1 MWPYS
6 SAGAQIVQEQM
17 VQEALE
23 RQRFSEKRET
33 HRPALRHIFEAALA
47 HFTVSPARKPQASL
61 LPQNG
66 EVGCS
71 GD

>member
-1 MWPYS
+1 MLPYS
-6 SAGAQIVQEQM
+6 SLGAQIIQEQK

-23 RQRFSEKRET
+23 QQRFSEKREM
-33 HRPALRHIFEAALA
+33 HRPTLKHIFGAALA
-47 HFTVSPARKPQASL
+47 RFSASSAHEPQASL
-61 LPQNG
+61 LSQNG